1 MTNLINLLE
10 TKKMVLVLFVVSAVF
25 IFSII
30 IPADRLLKRDKEIEH
45 IRDKDY
51 RFDACLQYALIVSKE
66 GWFPCNN
73 CLEGK
78 IYMHI
83 GEVWKYGKTC
93 LLETGRYPSGL
104 PHPFLA
110 FQAQFYGTEKDCLIA
125 EKEKIYAYSSLPEC
139 AKRNIKLLRPPGNK
153 IDR

>member
-10 TKKMVLVLFVVSAVF
+10 IKKVVSLMFVVSVVF
-25 IFSII
+25 VFSTT
-30 IPADRLLKRDKEIEH
+30 IPITRMLKRDKEIGRISE
-45 IRDKDY
+45 KEY
-51 RFDACLQYALIVSKE
+51 RFDACMQYALIVSKN
-66 GWFPCNN
+66 GWFPCYN
-73 CLEGK
+73 CIKGK

-93 LLETGRYPSGL
+93 LFESGRYPGGL
-104 PHPFLA
+104 PHPFLT
-110 FQAQFYGTEKDCLIA
+110 FQPQFYGTEKDCLIA
-125 EKEKIYAYSSLPEC
+125 EKQKIYAYPSLQEC